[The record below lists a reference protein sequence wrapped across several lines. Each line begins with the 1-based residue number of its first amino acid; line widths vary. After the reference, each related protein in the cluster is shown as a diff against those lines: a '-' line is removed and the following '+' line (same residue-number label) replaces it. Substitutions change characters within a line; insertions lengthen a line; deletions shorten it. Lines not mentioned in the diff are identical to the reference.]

1 MHPDATNSIRPL
13 PKTLVSHILAALQSW
28 FQSSS
33 FRHWQ
38 GWCCLGMC
46 HISTMDSLLQ
56 ALQAGGASHRR
67 RPWGHC
73 RTGHRNCFI
82 WEAAVCLVVFDESN
96 RSCVR
101 YTRGKG
107 RAACR
112 HFCEQLKSYSSYCPH
127 ALICYIHHA
136 DQIELSIYSHTVCM
150 NVRLCPVWTPHLKV
164 FVLLK
169 R

>member
-13 PKTLVSHILAALQSW
+13 PKTLVSHISAALQGW

-127 ALICYIHHA
+127 ALICYIHLNTKVLH
-136 DQIELSIYSHTVCM
+136 D
-150 NVRLCPVWTPHLKV
+150 NVNNMKSWDLTTTTTYNNINTSWKEQ
-164 FVLLK
+164 
-169 R
+169 